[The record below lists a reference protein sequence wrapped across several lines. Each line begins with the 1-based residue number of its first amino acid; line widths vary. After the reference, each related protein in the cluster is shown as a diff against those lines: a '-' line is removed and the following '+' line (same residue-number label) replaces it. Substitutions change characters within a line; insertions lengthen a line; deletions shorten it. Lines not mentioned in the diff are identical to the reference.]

1 MNMQG
6 KVLSFGELLLRI
18 CPDIEENWIEHHQLP
33 FYVGGAELNVATAL
47 ALWDVPSSYLSAIP
61 QNAIC
66 EGIDC
71 YLKRRNIDTSAM
83 QWCGERLG
91 IYYLPKGKD
100 LKNAGVIYDR
110 ANSSFA
116 SLKVGSI
123 DWDKALKD
131 VKWFH
136 FSAICPA
143 ISQDIAN
150 LCLEAVQ
157 KAQEKGIFVSLD
169 LNYRSKLWKYGKKP
183 KEVMPPIAKYCNL
196 IMGNIWAAHQMLG
209 TPLDEQFLANSSGY
223 SEEELQ
229 AQADRT
235 SREIIASNPVCQYV
249 ANTFRFDHHTKGIKY
264 YTTLFDKDRLIK
276 STTYIAEEI
285 LDKVGSGDC
294 FMAGLIYG
302 LYSNLSPEETLEFA
316 TSAAFDK
323 LFIASDATTST
334 VDDIKKRMIA

>member
-1 MNMQG
+1 MQG

-18 CPDIEENWIEHHQLP
+18 CPDIEQDWIEQHRLP

-47 ALWDVPSSYLSAIP
+47 ALWNVPSSYLSAIP

-66 EGIDC
+66 EGIDN
-71 YLKRRNIDTSAM
+71 YLQRRNIDTSAM
-83 QWCGERLG
+83 LWTGERLG

-116 SLKVGSI
+116 NLKVGSI
-123 DWDKALKD
+123 NWEEVFAD

-143 ISQDIAN
+143 ISQDIAD
-150 LCLEAVQ
+150 LCQEAVI

-169 LNYRSKLWKYGKKP
+169 LNYRAKLWKYGKAP
-183 KEVMPPIAKYCNL
+183 KEIMPQIAKYCNL

-209 TPLDEQFLANSSGY
+209 TQLDEKFLTSSSGY
-223 SEEELQ
+223 QEEDLL

-235 SREIIASNPVCQYV
+235 SKEIISVNPICQYV
-249 ANTFRFDHHTKGIKY
+249 ANTFRFDHQSKGIKY
-264 YTTLFDKDRLIK
+264 YTTLFDKDSLIK
-276 STTYIAEEI
+276 STEYTAEEI

-302 LYSNLSPEETLEFA
+302 LYSNLSPKETLEFA
-316 TSAAFDK
+316 TLAAFDK

-334 VDDIKKRMIA
+334 VEDIKNRMIA

>member
-1 MNMQG
+1 MQG

-18 CPDIEENWIEHHQLP
+18 CPDIEQDWIEQHQLP

-47 ALWDVPSSYLSAIP
+47 ALWDVPSAYLSAVP

-66 EGIDC
+66 ESIDN
-71 YLKRRNIDTSAM
+71 YLTRRNIDTSAM
-83 QWCGERLG
+83 LWGGERLG

-110 ANSSFA
+110 ANSSF
-116 SLKVGSI
+116 SNLKVGSVN
-123 DWDKALKD
+123 WDEVFVD

-143 ISQDIAN
+143 INQDIAD
-150 LCLEAVQ
+150 LCLEAVT

-169 LNYRSKLWKYGKKP
+169 LNYRAKLWKYGKSP
-183 KEVMPPIAKYCNL
+183 KEIMPAIAKYCNL

-209 TPLDEQFLANSSGY
+209 TPLDERFLNSSSDY
-223 SEEELQ
+223 LEKDLL

-235 SREIIASNPVCQYV
+235 SREIIATNPICQYV
-249 ANTFRFDHHTKGIKY
+249 ANTFRFDHNNKGIKY
-264 YTTLFDKDRLIK
+264 YTTLFDKDSLIK
-276 STTYIAEEI
+276 STTYIADEI

-302 LYSNLSPEETLEFA
+302 LYSNLSPTATLEFA
-316 TSAAFDK
+316 TLAAFDK
-323 LFIASDATTST
+323 LFIASDATTSS
-334 VDDIKKRMIA
+334 VDDIKNRMTA

>member
-1 MNMQG
+1 MKMQG

-18 CPDIEENWIEHHQLP
+18 CPDIEQNWIEQHQLP

-47 ALWDVPSSYLSAIP
+47 AMWNVPSSYLSAIP
-61 QNAIC
+61 QNSIC
-66 EGIDC
+66 EGIDK
-71 YLKRRNIDTSAM
+71 YLQGRNIDTSAM
-83 QWCGERLG
+83 LWTGDRLG

-116 SLKVGSI
+116 NLQVGSI
-123 DWDKALKD
+123 DWDIVFND

-143 ISQDIAN
+143 ISQDIAD
-150 LCLEAVQ
+150 LCLEAVK

-169 LNYRSKLWKYGKKP
+169 LNYRAKLWKYGKAP
-183 KEVMPPIAKYCNL
+183 KEIMPEIAKYCNL

-209 TPLDEQFLANSSGY
+209 TQLDERFLSSSSGY
-223 SEEELQ
+223 QEQDLL

-235 SREIIASNPVCQYV
+235 SREIIADNPICQYV
-249 ANTFRFDHHTKGIKY
+249 ANTFRFDHQTKGIKY
-264 YTTLFDKDRLIK
+264 YTTLFDKDSLMK
-276 STTYIAEEI
+276 STEYIAEEI

-302 LYSNLSPEETLEFA
+302 LYSNLSPKDTLEFA
-316 TSAAFDK
+316 TLAAFDK

-334 VDDIKKRMIA
+334 VEDIKNRMIA

>member
-1 MNMQG
+1 MDMQG

-18 CPDIEENWIEHHQLP
+18 CPDIEQDWIEQHQLP

-47 ALWDVPSSYLSAIP
+47 AMWNVPSSYLSAIP
-61 QNAIC
+61 QNSIC
-66 EGIDC
+66 EGIDK
-71 YLKRRNIDTSAM
+71 YLQNRNIDTSAM
-83 QWCGERLG
+83 LWTGERLG

-116 SLKVGSI
+116 NLRVGSI
-123 DWDKALKD
+123 DWDTVFND

-143 ISQDIAN
+143 ISQDIAD
-150 LCLEAVQ
+150 LCLEAVK

-169 LNYRSKLWKYGKKP
+169 LNYRAKLWKYGKAP
-183 KEVMPPIAKYCNL
+183 KEIMPEIAKYCNL

-209 TPLDEQFLANSSGY
+209 TQLDERFLSSSSGY
-223 SEEELQ
+223 QEEDLL
-229 AQADRT
+229 AQADLT
-235 SREIIASNPVCQYV
+235 SREIIANNPICQYV
-249 ANTFRFDHHTKGIKY
+249 ANTFRFDHQTKGIKY
-264 YTTLFDKDRLIK
+264 YTTLFDKDSLIK
-276 STTYIAEEI
+276 STEYIAEEI

-302 LYSNLSPEETLEFA
+302 LYSNLSPKETLEFA
-316 TSAAFDK
+316 TLAAFDK

-334 VDDIKKRMIA
+334 VEDIKNRMIA

>member
-1 MNMQG
+1 MQG

-18 CPDIEENWIEHHQLP
+18 CPDIEQDWIEQHQLP

-47 ALWDVPSSYLSAIP
+47 ALWNVPSSYLSAIP

-66 EGIDC
+66 EGIDS
-71 YLKRRNIDTSAM
+71 YLKRRNIDTSVM
-83 QWCGERLG
+83 QWTGERLG

-116 SLKVGSI
+116 NLKVGSI
-123 DWDKALKD
+123 NWEEIFAD

-143 ISQDIAN
+143 ISQDIAD
-150 LCLEAVQ
+150 LCLEAVK
-157 KAQEKGIFVSLD
+157 KAQEKAIFVSLD
-169 LNYRSKLWKYGKKP
+169 LNYRAKLWKYGKTP
-183 KEVMPPIAKYCNL
+183 KEIMPEIAKYCNL

-209 TPLDEQFLANSSGY
+209 TQLDDKFLTSSSGY
-223 SEEELQ
+223 QEEDLL

-235 SREIIASNPVCQYV
+235 SKEIISVNPICQYV
-249 ANTFRFDHHTKGIKY
+249 ANTFRFDYQSKGIKY
-264 YTTLFDKDRLIK
+264 YTTLFDKDSLIK
-276 STTYIAEEI
+276 STEYTAEEI

-302 LYSNLSPEETLEFA
+302 LYSNLSPQETLAFA
-316 TSAAFDK
+316 TLAAFDK

-334 VDDIKKRMIA
+334 VEDIKNRMIA

>member
-1 MNMQG
+1 MQG

-18 CPDIEENWIEHHQLP
+18 CPDIEQNWIEEHQLP

-61 QNAIC
+61 KNAIC
-66 EGIDC
+66 EGIDN
-71 YLKRRNIDTSAM
+71 YLQRRNIDTSAM
-83 QWCGERLG
+83 QWMGERLG

-116 SLKVGSI
+116 NLKVGSVN
-123 DWDKALKD
+123 WDEVFTD

-143 ISQDIAN
+143 ISQDVSD
-150 LCLEAVQ
+150 LCLEAVV
-157 KAQEKGIFVSLD
+157 KAQEMGIFVSLD
-169 LNYRSKLWKYGKKP
+169 LNYRSKLWKYGKTP
-183 KEVMPPIAKYCNL
+183 KEIMPKIAKYCNL

-209 TPLDEQFLANSSGY
+209 TQLDEQFLSASSGY
-223 SEEELQ
+223 LEEDLL

-235 SREIIASNPVCQYV
+235 SREIIATNPICQYV
-249 ANTFRFDHHTKGIKY
+249 ANTFRFDYKSKGIKY
-264 YTTLFDKDRLIK
+264 STTLFDKDSLIK
-276 STTYIAEEI
+276 STEYTAEEI

-302 LYSNLSPEETLEFA
+302 LYSNLSPKETLEFA
-316 TSAAFDK
+316 TLAAFDK

-334 VDDIKKRMIA
+334 VEDIKNRMIA

>member
-1 MNMQG
+1 MQG

-18 CPDIEENWIEHHQLP
+18 CPDIEQDWIEQHQLP

-47 ALWDVPSSYLSAIP
+47 ALWNVPSSYLSAIP
-61 QNAIC
+61 PNAIC
-66 EGIDC
+66 EGIDS
-71 YLKRRNIDTSAM
+71 YLQGRNIDTSSM
-83 QWCGERLG
+83 QWIGERLG

-116 SLKVGSI
+116 NLKVGSI
-123 DWDKALKD
+123 DWDEIFTD

-143 ISQDIAN
+143 ISQDIAD
-150 LCLEAVQ
+150 LCLEAVA

-169 LNYRSKLWKYGKKP
+169 LNYRAKLWKYGKAP
-183 KEVMPPIAKYCNL
+183 KEIMPQIARYCNL

-209 TPLDEQFLANSSGY
+209 TQLDEQFLLSSAGY
-223 SEEELQ
+223 HEEDLL

-235 SREIIASNPVCQYV
+235 SKEIISVNPICQYV
-249 ANTFRFDHHTKGIKY
+249 ANTFRFDHQDKGIRY
-264 YTTLFDKDRLIK
+264 YTTLFDKDSLIK
-276 STTYIAEEI
+276 STEYIAEEI

-302 LYSNLSPEETLEFA
+302 LYSNLSPKETLEFA
-316 TSAAFDK
+316 TLAAFDK
-323 LFIASDATTST
+323 LFIASDATTSI
-334 VDDIKKRMIA
+334 VEDIKNRMIV

>member
-18 CPDIEENWIEHHQLP
+18 CPDIEQNWIEQHQLP

-47 ALWDVPSSYLSAIP
+47 AMWNVPSSYLSAIP

-66 EGIDC
+66 EGIDK
-71 YLKRRNIDTSAM
+71 YLQGRNIDTSAM
-83 QWCGERLG
+83 LWTGERLG

-116 SLKVGSI
+116 NLKVGSI
-123 DWDKALKD
+123 DWEEVFAD

-143 ISQDIAN
+143 ISQDIAD
-150 LCLEAVQ
+150 LCLEAVK

-169 LNYRSKLWKYGKKP
+169 LNYRAKLWKYGKAP
-183 KEVMPPIAKYCNL
+183 KEIMPEIAQYCNL

-209 TPLDEQFLANSSGY
+209 TQLDEKFLTSSSGY
-223 SEEELQ
+223 QEEDLL

-235 SREIIASNPVCQYV
+235 SKEIISVNPICQYV
-249 ANTFRFDHHTKGIKY
+249 ANTFRFDHQSKGIKY
-264 YTTLFDKDRLIK
+264 YTTLFDKDSLIK
-276 STTYIAEEI
+276 STEYIAEEI

-302 LYSNLSPEETLEFA
+302 LYSNLSPKETLEFA
-316 TSAAFDK
+316 TLAAFDK

-334 VDDIKKRMIA
+334 VEDIKNRMIA

>member
-18 CPDIEENWIEHHQLP
+18 CPDIEQDWIEQHQLP

-47 ALWDVPSSYLSAIP
+47 ALWDVPSAYLSAVP

-66 EGIDC
+66 EGIDN

-83 QWCGERLG
+83 LWGGERLG

-110 ANSSFA
+110 ANSSF
-116 SLKVGSI
+116 SNLKVGSVN
-123 DWDKALKD
+123 WDEVFVD

-143 ISQDIAN
+143 INQDIAD
-150 LCLEAVQ
+150 LCLEAVA

-169 LNYRSKLWKYGKKP
+169 LNYRAKLWKYGKSP
-183 KEVMPPIAKYCNL
+183 KEIMPAIAKYCNL

-209 TPLDEQFLANSSGY
+209 TPLDERFLNSSSDY
-223 SEEELQ
+223 LEEELL

-235 SREIIASNPVCQYV
+235 SREIIVTNPICQYV
-249 ANTFRFDHHTKGIKY
+249 ANTFRFDHQNKGIKY
-264 YTTLFDKDRLIK
+264 YTTLFDKDSLIK
-276 STTYIAEEI
+276 STPYIADEI

-302 LYSNLSPEETLEFA
+302 LYSNLSPKATLEFA
-316 TSAAFDK
+316 TLAAFDK
-323 LFIASDATTST
+323 LFIASDATTSS
-334 VDDIKKRMIA
+334 VDDIKNRMTA

>member
-1 MNMQG
+1 MQG

-18 CPDIEENWIEHHQLP
+18 CPDIEQDWIEQHQLP

-47 ALWDVPSSYLSAIP
+47 ALWNVPSSYLSAIP

-66 EGIDC
+66 EGINN
-71 YLKRRNIDTSAM
+71 YLKNKNIDTSTM
-83 QWCGERLG
+83 LWTGERLG

-116 SLKVGSI
+116 NLKAGSI
-123 DWDKALKD
+123 DWEEIFAD

-143 ISQDIAN
+143 ISQDIAD
-150 LCLEAVQ
+150 LCQEAVI

-169 LNYRSKLWKYGKKP
+169 LNYRAKLWKYGKAP
-183 KEVMPPIAKYCNL
+183 KEIMPKIAQYCNL

-209 TPLDEQFLANSSGY
+209 TQLDEKFRTSSSGY
-223 SEEELQ
+223 QEEDLL

-235 SREIIASNPVCQYV
+235 SKEIISVNPICQYV
-249 ANTFRFDHHTKGIKY
+249 ANTFRFDHQSKGIKY
-264 YTTLFDKDRLIK
+264 YTTLFDKDSLIK
-276 STTYIAEEI
+276 STEYTAEEI

-302 LYSNLSPEETLEFA
+302 LYSNLSPKETLEFA
-316 TSAAFDK
+316 TLAAFDK

-334 VDDIKKRMIA
+334 VEDIKNRMIA

>member
-18 CPDIEENWIEHHQLP
+18 CPDIEQDWIEQHQLP

-47 ALWDVPSSYLSAIP
+47 ALWDVPSAYLSAVP

-66 EGIDC
+66 EGIDN

-83 QWCGERLG
+83 LWGGERLG

-110 ANSSFA
+110 ANSSF
-116 SLKVGSI
+116 SNLKVGSVN
-123 DWDKALKD
+123 WDEVFFD

-143 ISQDIAN
+143 INQDIAD
-150 LCLEAVQ
+150 LCLEAVT

-169 LNYRSKLWKYGKKP
+169 LNYRAKLWKYGKSP
-183 KEVMPPIAKYCNL
+183 KEIMPAIAKYCNL
-196 IMGNIWAAHQMLG
+196 IMGNIWAAHKMLG
-209 TPLDEQFLANSSGY
+209 TPLDERFLNSSSDY
-223 SEEELQ
+223 LEEDLL

-235 SREIIASNPVCQYV
+235 SREIIATNPICQYV
-249 ANTFRFDHHTKGIKY
+249 ANTFRFDHNNKGIKY
-264 YTTLFDKDRLIK
+264 YTTLFDKDSLIK
-276 STTYIAEEI
+276 STTYIADEI

-302 LYSNLSPEETLEFA
+302 LYSNLSPKATLEFA
-316 TSAAFDK
+316 TLAAFDK
-323 LFIASDATTST
+323 LFIASDATTSS
-334 VDDIKKRMIA
+334 VDDIKNRMTA

>member
-1 MNMQG
+1 MQG

-18 CPDIEENWIEHHQLP
+18 CPDIEQNWIEEHQLP

-61 QNAIC
+61 KNAIC
-66 EGIDC
+66 EGIDN
-71 YLKRRNIDTSAM
+71 YLQRRNIDTSAM
-83 QWCGERLG
+83 QWMGERLG

-116 SLKVGSI
+116 NLKVGSVN
-123 DWDKALKD
+123 WDEVFTD

-143 ISQDIAN
+143 ISQDVSD
-150 LCLEAVQ
+150 LCLEAVV
-157 KAQEKGIFVSLD
+157 KAQEMGIFVSLD
-169 LNYRSKLWKYGKKP
+169 LNYRSKLWKYGKTP
-183 KEVMPPIAKYCNL
+183 KEIMPKIAKYCNL

-209 TPLDEQFLANSSGY
+209 TQLDEQFLSASSGY
-223 SEEELQ
+223 LEEDLL

-235 SREIIASNPVCQYV
+235 SREIIATNPICQYV
-249 ANTFRFDHHTKGIKY
+249 ANTFRFDYKSKGIKY
-264 YTTLFDKDRLIK
+264 YTTLFDKDSLIK
-276 STTYIAEEI
+276 STEYTAEEI

-302 LYSNLSPEETLEFA
+302 LYSNLSPKETLEFA
-316 TSAAFDK
+316 TLAAFDK

-334 VDDIKKRMIA
+334 VEDIKNRMIA

>member
-1 MNMQG
+1 MQG

-18 CPDIEENWIEHHQLP
+18 CPDIEQDWIEQHQLP

-47 ALWDVPSSYLSAIP
+47 ALWDVPSAYLSAVP

-66 EGIDC
+66 EGIDN

-83 QWCGERLG
+83 LWGGERLG

-110 ANSSFA
+110 ANSSF
-116 SLKVGSI
+116 SNLKVGSVN
-123 DWDKALKD
+123 WDEVFFD

-143 ISQDIAN
+143 INQDIAD
-150 LCLEAVQ
+150 LCLEAVT

-169 LNYRSKLWKYGKKP
+169 LNYRAKLWKYGKSP
-183 KEVMPPIAKYCNL
+183 KEIMPAIAKYCNL

-209 TPLDEQFLANSSGY
+209 TPLDERFLNSSSDY
-223 SEEELQ
+223 LEKDLL

-235 SREIIASNPVCQYV
+235 SREIIATNPICQYV
-249 ANTFRFDHHTKGIKY
+249 ANTFRFDHNNKGIKY
-264 YTTLFDKDRLIK
+264 YTTLFDKDSLIK
-276 STTYIAEEI
+276 STTYIADEI

-302 LYSNLSPEETLEFA
+302 LYSNLSPKATLEFA
-316 TSAAFDK
+316 TLAAFDK
-323 LFIASDATTST
+323 LFIASDATTSS
-334 VDDIKKRMIA
+334 VDDIKNRMTA

>member
-1 MNMQG
+1 MQG

-18 CPDIEENWIEHHQLP
+18 CPDIEQDWIEQHQLP

-47 ALWDVPSSYLSAIP
+47 ALWNVPSSYLSAIP

-66 EGIDC
+66 EGIDS
-71 YLKRRNIDTSAM
+71 YLQSKNIDTSAM
-83 QWCGERLG
+83 QWTGDRLG

-116 SLKVGSI
+116 NLKVGSI
-123 DWDKALKD
+123 DWEKVFAD

-143 ISQDIAN
+143 ISQDIAD
-150 LCLEAVQ
+150 LCLEAVK
-157 KAQEKGIFVSLD
+157 KAKEKAIFVSLD
-169 LNYRSKLWKYGKKP
+169 LNYRAKLWKYGKAP
-183 KEVMPPIAKYCNL
+183 KEIMPNIAQHCNL

-209 TPLDEQFLANSSGY
+209 TQLEEQFLTSSSGY
-223 SEEELQ
+223 LEEDLL

-235 SREIIASNPVCQYV
+235 SKEIISTNPICQYV
-249 ANTFRFDHHTKGIKY
+249 ANTFRFDYKSKGIKY

-276 STTYIAEEI
+276 STEYTAEEI

-302 LYSNLSPEETLEFA
+302 LYSNFSPKETLEFA
-316 TSAAFDK
+316 TLAAFDK

-334 VDDIKKRMIA
+334 VEDIKNRMIA

>member
-1 MNMQG
+1 MQG

-18 CPDIEENWIEHHQLP
+18 CPDIEQDWIEQHQLP

-47 ALWDVPSSYLSAIP
+47 ALWDVPSAYLSAVP

-66 EGIDC
+66 EGIDN

-83 QWCGERLG
+83 LWGGERLG

-110 ANSSFA
+110 ANSSF
-116 SLKVGSI
+116 SNLKVGSVN
-123 DWDKALKD
+123 WDEVFFD

-143 ISQDIAN
+143 INQDIAD
-150 LCLEAVQ
+150 LCLEAVT

-169 LNYRSKLWKYGKKP
+169 LNYRAKLWKYGKSP
-183 KEVMPPIAKYCNL
+183 KEIMPAIAKYCNL
-196 IMGNIWAAHQMLG
+196 IMGNIWAAHKMLG
-209 TPLDEQFLANSSGY
+209 TPLDERFLNSSSDY
-223 SEEELQ
+223 LEEDLL

-235 SREIIASNPVCQYV
+235 SREIIATNPICQYV
-249 ANTFRFDHHTKGIKY
+249 ANTFRFDHNNKGIKY
-264 YTTLFDKDRLIK
+264 YTTLFDKDSLIK
-276 STTYIAEEI
+276 STTYIADEI

-302 LYSNLSPEETLEFA
+302 LYSNLSPKATLEFA
-316 TSAAFDK
+316 TLAAFDK
-323 LFIASDATTST
+323 LFIASDATTSS
-334 VDDIKKRMIA
+334 VDDIKNRMTA

>member
-1 MNMQG
+1 MQG

-18 CPDIEENWIEHHQLP
+18 CPDIEQDWIEQHQLP
-33 FYVGGAELNVATAL
+33 FYIGGAELNVATAL
-47 ALWDVPSSYLSAIP
+47 ALWNVPSSYLSAIP

-66 EGIDC
+66 EGIDH
-71 YLKRRNIDTSAM
+71 YLQRRNIDTSAM
-83 QWCGERLG
+83 RWTGERLG

-110 ANSSFA
+110 ANSAFA
-116 SLKVGSI
+116 NLKVGSI
-123 DWDKALKD
+123 DWDEAFLD

-150 LCLEAVQ
+150 LCLEAVK
-157 KAQEKGIFVSLD
+157 KAQEKSIFVSLD
-169 LNYRSKLWKYGKKP
+169 LNYRSKLWKYGKAP
-183 KEVMPPIAKYCNL
+183 KEIMPEIAKHCNL

-209 TPLDEQFLANSSGY
+209 TQLDERFLTHSSGY
-223 SEEELQ
+223 KEEDLQ
-229 AQADRT
+229 VQADQT
-235 SREIIASNPVCQYV
+235 SREIIATNPLCQYV
-249 ANTFRFDHHTKGIKY
+249 ANTFRFDHQDKGIKY
-264 YTTLFDKDRLIK
+264 YTTLFDKDSLIK
-276 STTYIAEEI
+276 STEYVAEEI

-302 LYSNLSPEETLEFA
+302 LYSNLSPKETLEFA
-316 TSAAFDK
+316 TLAAFDK

-334 VDDIKKRMIA
+334 VEDIKKRMIA

>member
-18 CPDIEENWIEHHQLP
+18 CPDIEQDWIEQHQLP

-47 ALWDVPSSYLSAIP
+47 ALWNVPSSYLSAIP

-66 EGIDC
+66 EGINS
-71 YLKRRNIDTSAM
+71 YLQRRNIDTSAM
-83 QWCGERLG
+83 LWTGERLG

-116 SLKVGSI
+116 NLKAGSI
-123 DWDKALKD
+123 DWEEIFAD

-143 ISQDIAN
+143 ISQDIAD
-150 LCLEAVQ
+150 LCQEAVI

-169 LNYRSKLWKYGKKP
+169 LNYRAKLWKYGKAP
-183 KEVMPPIAKYCNL
+183 KEIMPKIAQYCNL

-209 TPLDEQFLANSSGY
+209 TQLDEKFRTSSSGY
-223 SEEELQ
+223 QEEDLL

-235 SREIIASNPVCQYV
+235 SKEIISVNPICQYV
-249 ANTFRFDHHTKGIKY
+249 ANTFRFDHQSKGIKY
-264 YTTLFDKDRLIK
+264 YTTLFDKDSLIK
-276 STTYIAEEI
+276 STEYTAEEI

-302 LYSNLSPEETLEFA
+302 LYSNLSPKETLEFA
-316 TSAAFDK
+316 TLAAFDK

-334 VDDIKKRMIA
+334 VEDIKNRMIA

>member
-18 CPDIEENWIEHHQLP
+18 CPDIEQDWIEQHQLP

-47 ALWDVPSSYLSAIP
+47 ALWNVPSSYLSAIP

-66 EGIDC
+66 EGIDS
-71 YLKRRNIDTSAM
+71 YLNRRNIDTSAM
-83 QWCGERLG
+83 QWTGERLG

-116 SLKVGSI
+116 NLKVGSI
-123 DWDKALKD
+123 DWEEVFVD

-143 ISQDIAN
+143 ISQDIAD
-150 LCLEAVQ
+150 LCLEAVK
-157 KAQEKGIFVSLD
+157 KAQEKAIFVSLD
-169 LNYRSKLWKYGKKP
+169 LNYRAKLWKYGKTP
-183 KEVMPPIAKYCNL
+183 KEIMPEIAKYCNL

-209 TPLDEQFLANSSGY
+209 TQLDDKFLTSSSGY
-223 SEEELQ
+223 QEEDLL

-235 SREIIASNPVCQYV
+235 SKEIISVNPICQYV
-249 ANTFRFDHHTKGIKY
+249 ANTFRFDYQSKGIKY
-264 YTTLFDKDRLIK
+264 YTTLFDKDSLIK
-276 STTYIAEEI
+276 STEYTAEEI

-302 LYSNLSPEETLEFA
+302 LYSNLSPQETLAFA
-316 TSAAFDK
+316 TLAAFDK

-334 VDDIKKRMIA
+334 VEDIKNRMIA